1 MKMKKFINAPET
13 ITDVELVG
21 LGLAYPDIF
30 FRISQ
35 QAALLVYFVNLHNIT
50 VPTGAKQK
58 LAVGSDDK
66 ITRMNTGQLI
76 ANLCQLPVCR
86 IDRENRDTI
95 TFQTVGSI
103 QETAIRCDVYIGTA
117 GGMQR
122 VGFYRL
128 DRSQIAFVVLHENDA
143 AGKLADQV
151 SPFAVR
157 MENCMTRPFSC
168 RQTERCRRSFP
179 QA

>member
-1 MKMKKFINAPET
+1 
-13 ITDVELVG
+13 
-21 LGLAYPDIF
+21 
-30 FRISQ
+30 
-35 QAALLVYFVNLHNIT
+35 
-50 VPTGAKQK
+50 
-58 LAVGSDDK
+58 
-66 ITRMNTGQLI
+66 MNTGQLI

-128 DRSQIAFVVLHENDA
+128 DRSQIAFVVLHEKRRGRKARRSGKPICRSD
-143 AGKLADQV
+143 GKLHDADLLL
-151 SPFAVR
+151 PA
-157 MENCMTRPFSC
+157 N
-168 RQTERCRRSFP
+168 
-179 QA
+179 